1 MASELRVH
9 FAVPADSRWCTP
21 GLPHSEGRES
31 GGTSLPGSGPPLT
44 MFSVDL
50 GAHSWALHRCARPR
64 NWVTG
69 PFTLKYIWMQSSLTS
84 RCPIC
89 VSTEPRGRL
98 GDRAALGP
106 PTRGPPLP
114 DSSVNQEIGVP

>member
-1 MASELRVH
+1 
-9 FAVPADSRWCTP
+9 
-21 GLPHSEGRES
+21 
-31 GGTSLPGSGPPLT
+31 
-44 MFSVDL
+44 MFFVDL

-69 PFTLKYIWMQSSLTS
+69 PFTLKYIWIQSSLTS

-98 GDRAALGP
+98 GDQQPLDHP
-106 PTRGPPLP
+106 PGAPCFPIP
-114 DSSVNQEIGVP
+114 V